1 MQKTNLNKINK
12 LNNPVFAHKYM
23 VTEKGLIF
31 IVFDGIT
38 NKQPGR
44 ILNVVKTEDGIFL
57 AADNIYMPVTAKIT
71 EYLKKIMKNQKN
83 ITITLAENIPNDNE
97 IKINFSIT
105 LDRVDCATIISL
117 YQISKI

>member
-1 MQKTNLNKINK
+1 MKKINLNK

-23 VTEKGLIF
+23 VTDKGLIF
-31 IVFDGIT
+31 VVFDKIM

-57 AADNIYMPVTAKIT
+57 AADNIYMPVTPKIT
-71 EYLKKIMKNQKN
+71 GYLKKIMKNQKN